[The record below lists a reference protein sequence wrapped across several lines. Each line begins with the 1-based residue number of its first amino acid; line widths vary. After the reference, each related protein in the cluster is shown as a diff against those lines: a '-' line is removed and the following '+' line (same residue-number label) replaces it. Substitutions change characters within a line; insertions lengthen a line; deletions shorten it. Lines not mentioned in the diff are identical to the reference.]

1 MSEEIFRQKSLDKLK
16 SPDNLDEYIKVSN
29 PGIWLL
35 ISAVI
40 ILLVGAC
47 VWGIFGRLE
56 STSDT
61 YIYVTDGSATCSV
74 VTEDILALKE
84 GMLVRAEDFNATI
97 TSVSSENNQNCI
109 CTLSLDANV
118 PSGVYEGQIVLESI
132 QPLSFI
138 LN

>member
-1 MSEEIFRQKSLDKLK
+1 MSKELFRQKSLDKLK

-35 ISAVI
+35 LSAVI

-47 VWGIFGRLE
+47 VWGFFGRIE

-61 YIYVTDGSATCSV
+61 YIYVAKDGATCSV
-74 VTEDILALKE
+74 PTEDVLSLKE
-84 GMLVRAEDFNATI
+84 GMLVRANDFTATI
-97 TSVSSENNQNCI
+97 TSVSLGSNQDCI
-109 CTLSLDANV
+109 CTLSLSNNIPV
-118 PSGVYEGQIVLESI
+118 GVYEGQIVLESI
-132 QPLSFI
+132 QPISFI

>member
-1 MSEEIFRQKSLDKLK
+1 MGEEIFRQKSLDKLK

-47 VWGIFGRLE
+47 VWGIFGRIE
-56 STSDT
+56 STMT
-61 YIYVTDGSATCSV
+61 AHIYVTDVGATCSV
-74 VTEDILALKE
+74 PAEDVLSLKE
-84 GMLVRAEDFNATI
+84 GMLVRTDDFTATI
-97 TSVSSENNQNCI
+97 AKVSSGSNQECI
-109 CTLSLDANV
+109 CTLSLDTNV

-132 QPLSFI
+132 KPLSFI